1 MTYIDELERRDPR
14 KVAADL
20 ETYRTKRPS
29 VSEYDTGDERFGL
42 WMAYVN
48 ARLLRSVGVGLFDL
62 ADWNMRDAYDGGAS
76 PKDGAQE
83 ALESDDLYASFVG
96 GAE

>member
-62 ADWNMRDAYDGGAS
+62 ADWNMRDAYEAGTS
-76 PKDGAQE
+76 PADAARE
-83 ALESDDLYASFVG
+83 ALASDDTFSALFG
-96 GAE
+96 GE